1 MKTNL
6 YLARHGQTD
15 WNKVH
20 RFQGLLDSELTE
32 KGQQQS
38 AAVALQLADKKIE
51 LIVSSSLGRA
61 ITSANICQQQLNA
74 PTISLAG
81 LNERNLGHWQG
92 KYVDD
97 IKEDKDYNEILHQFT
112 ELKPLAGESARFCG
126 DRIYR
131 TLKSLAQNYPDKNI
145 LVIFHGEALRCL
157 LAKLGE
163 SSNENAYQLFDNGC
177 LLKLV
182 HDHHSNNFQLNR
194 HIDDTSKHSNSL
206 HQTSILK

>member
-1 MKTNL
+1 MKKNL

-38 AAVALQLADKKIE
+38 AAVALQLADKQID
-51 LIVSSSLGRA
+51 LIVSSSLGRS
-61 ITSANICQQQLNA
+61 ITSANICQQPLNA
-74 PTISLAG
+74 PVISLAG

-97 IKEDKDYNEILHQFT
+97 IKEDKDYNEILHQYT
-112 ELKPLAGESARFCG
+112 EREPLGGESALSCG
-126 DRIYR
+126 ERIYQ
-131 TLKSLAQNYPDKNI
+131 TLMSLAQNYQDKNI

-163 SSNENAYQLFDNGC
+163 SSTDNAYQLFDNGC
-177 LLKLV
+177 LLKLIY
-182 HDHHSNNFQLNR
+182 HHSNNNFQLIR
-194 HIDDTSKHSNSL
+194 
-206 HQTSILK
+206 